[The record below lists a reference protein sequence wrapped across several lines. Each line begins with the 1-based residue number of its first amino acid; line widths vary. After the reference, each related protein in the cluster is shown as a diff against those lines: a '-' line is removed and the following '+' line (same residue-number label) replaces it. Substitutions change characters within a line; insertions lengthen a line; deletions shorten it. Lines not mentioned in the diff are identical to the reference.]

1 MRLMKSYHQFEM
13 DSKVALAEMVRES
26 IVRALKKQNV
36 AVPERNAASSASALD
51 PAVVEPFRYVVH
63 LFDWHE
69 GDRMDQDLIN
79 KLKQTPELFND
90 NTPRV
95 FTALAHVAKVGGC
108 LPNLVAYTTFM
119 THVCAHRSKAGFA
132 IDDGYLDMIASS
144 VHHSDCIL
152 DWEELRKQLVP
163 FREQSVIV
171 GYEN

>member
-1 MRLMKSYHQFEM
+1 MKSYHNFEM
-13 DSKVALAEMVRES
+13 DSKVSLAEMVRQS
-26 IVRALKKQNV
+26 IVCALKKQNV
-36 AVPERNAASSASALD
+36 AVPERNAAANASALD

-63 LFDWHE
+63 LFDWRE

-79 KLKQTPELFND
+79 KLKLTPELFND
-90 NTPRV
+90 KTPRV
-95 FTALAHVAKVGGC
+95 FTALARVAKVGSC
-108 LPNLVAYTTFM
+108 LANLVAYTTFM

-144 VHHSDCIL
+144 VYHSDGIL

-163 FREQSVIV
+163 FREQSVIA